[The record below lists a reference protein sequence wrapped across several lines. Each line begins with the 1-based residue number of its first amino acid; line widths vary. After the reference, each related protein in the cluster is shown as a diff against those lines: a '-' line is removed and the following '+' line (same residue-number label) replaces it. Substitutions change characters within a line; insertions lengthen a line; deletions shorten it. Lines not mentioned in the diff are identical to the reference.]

1 MDNQKGID
9 YSNKGKFYDCENKTD
24 MNLTRQGWLNFG
36 DEKTRVYGIMRKN
49 QRGEDIL
56 SVCLEIGTLKANP
69 KAEPHKADT
78 DEPRQPDS
86 TGVISHIKNVG
97 SFFISAWKTKSVND
111 NGQVNHFTSL
121 RISPFDENKLDD
133 EIPF

>member
-1 MDNQKGID
+1 MDNQKVID

-56 SVCLEIGTLKANP
+56 SFTQSVNYKTHTVNITNLKTDAKSGNTLK
-69 KAEPHKADT
+69 T
-78 DEPRQPDS
+78 QQIV
-86 TGVISHIKNVG
+86 TGKPNC
-97 SFFISAWKTKSVND
+97 D
-111 NGQVNHFTSL
+111 
-121 RISPFDENKLDD
+121 P
-133 EIPF
+133 